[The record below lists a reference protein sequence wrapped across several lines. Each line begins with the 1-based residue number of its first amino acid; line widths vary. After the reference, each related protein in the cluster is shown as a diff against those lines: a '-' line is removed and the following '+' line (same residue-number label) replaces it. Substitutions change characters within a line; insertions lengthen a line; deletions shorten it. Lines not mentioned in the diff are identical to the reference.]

1 MTHHQLICRKDII
14 VQLFEETILHS
25 NQTKIGGWTR
35 FWNLVRNLIFLLL
48 IALKFPNCQSLDHHQ
63 LSNFWLLHNY
73 ADEKWDKKLLHWLKT
88 WDTNVGDDIYHFV
101 SNNIF
106 RKSLYFSSV
115 QMLRL
120 FLQKSQYYVPYV
132 LTKSI
137 SKKSPRIKNTFQTF
151 SIYSFLHRV
160 AFIVVSWHSGWEEVD
175 KERENGRKNF
185 TYKGK
190 KWRFCIK

>member
-73 ADEKWDKKLLHWLKT
+73 ADEKDDEKLFRWLGT
-88 WDTNVGDDIYHFV
+88 WDADDGGDIYDFV
-101 SNNIF
+101 SNIVF
-106 RKSLYFSSV
+106 WKS
-115 QMLRL
+115 
-120 FLQKSQYYVPYV
+120 
-132 LTKSI
+132 
-137 SKKSPRIKNTFQTF
+137 
-151 SIYSFLHRV
+151 
-160 AFIVVSWHSGWEEVD
+160 W
-175 KERENGRKNF
+175 
-185 TYKGK
+185 
-190 KWRFCIK
+190 